1 MSMWFH
7 STRHLSRTSLLPLS
21 TLRPHH
27 PTRQLS
33 RRAFDDGGVSVL
45 VTSFEP
51 YRQVAKLLSRFAV
64 GFSRLMEDMM
74 SYHHIQEAT
83 LTRATLD
90 RKIHR
95 DAQIRRRRLRMHE
108 MHGIRVVSARDGGEV
123 MFLPSDSYRYP
134 RSSEGG
140 TSSTRDTSKDWTS
153 RRRPQEHLR
162 QLARDLSVTAPTVL
176 VSMAP
181 FVGYGFM
188 VMGMLFPRLL
198 LSRQFHTKGQRGE
211 FAMEEYGQR
220 ARHYGRLSGVFW
232 GSCMRSV
239 PRLRRTGSREVAED
253 ENKEGPDN
261 AGLPS
266 YLEPFGYTGSDAAG
280 PVFDRRAMRTLYR
293 LTTSMNSGKRQGA
306 ALRCLTSG
314 HLESLAL
321 SNNVLSALP
330 FWLVPDAHVR
340 NKLETLAED
349 VLMDDAALIEEM
361 IGFDGPCE
369 GMADDEVLDAC
380 WLRGLPVGRFANAG
394 GSAGPGIRR
403 REEDEVREMRVAL
416 SNHLGMMEVLMTE
429 CRGLPSHDDFRSS
442 SEIRSGRALVR
453 DDVLKLLVLHLPA
466 IRFSMKI

>member
-1 MSMWFH
+1 MSMLFH
-7 STRHLSRTSLLPLS
+7 STRHLSRARPPLS
-21 TLRPHH
+21 TLRPRHS
-27 PTRQLS
+27 TLRLS
-33 RRAFDDGGVSVL
+33 RKAFQDDGGASVL

-64 GFSRLMEDMM
+64 GFGRLMEDMM

-95 DAQIRRRRLRMHE
+95 DAQIRRQRLRTRE
-108 MHGIRVVSARDGGEV
+108 RHGIRVVASNGREL

-134 RSSEGG
+134 RSRSEGG
-140 TSSTRDTSKDWTS
+140 TSRTRDASKDWTS

-198 LSRQFHTKGQRGE
+198 LSRQFHTKGQRYE

-253 ENKEGPDN
+253 ENGEGSD